1 MFPFVFT
8 SLVVYSLAKLCVRDF
23 FRRLYFPGFGGSKQF
38 FGACFVSLSGYLSIS
53 LRKRCIVTT
62 TCWT

>member
-23 FRRLYFPGFGGSKQF
+23 FRRLYFPGFGGKQF
-38 FGACFVSLSGYLSIS
+38 LARVSYRYPG
-53 LRKRCIVTT
+53 T
-62 TCWT
+62 